1 MPDADLLVKLADV
14 LETDVSHLLCGEAD
28 RRESQGQEEALV
40 EQLVEINRQLAEKK
54 RRGRRIWK
62 AVGIA
67 VALFLLFYVLL
78 VVLGSVAFQQMKA
91 EEGVEVITWEQEELQ
106 P

>member
-1 MPDADLLVKLADV
+1 M
-14 LETDVSHLLCGEAD
+14 
-28 RRESQGQEEALV
+28 
-40 EQLVEINRQLAEKK
+40 EQLVELNRQLAEKN
-54 RRGRRIWK
+54 RRARRIWK

-67 VALFLLFYVLL
+67 VALFLMFYVLL

-91 EEGVEVITWEQEELQ
+91 EGDVEVITSGEAEFQ